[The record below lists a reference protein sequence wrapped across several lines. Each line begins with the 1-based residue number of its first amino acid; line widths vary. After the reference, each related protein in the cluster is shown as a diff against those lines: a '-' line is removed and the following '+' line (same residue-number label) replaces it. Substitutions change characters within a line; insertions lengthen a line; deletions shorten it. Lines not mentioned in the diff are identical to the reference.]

1 MDETISVEVG
11 EDHLAA
17 FRRSPKVA
25 IAELI
30 WNGLDADA
38 TDVSVEYELN
48 AFDGVEALIVRDNG
62 TGMTPADAAFGF
74 RNFGNSWKR
83 TASATGAGRVIH
95 GKLGRGRYTAYA
107 IGACPVWTSVAE
119 DGVRRRLTVTGSAS
133 ALRSVRVI
141 SDLEPTEDPPGTVVR
156 ISQLTEQAQR
166 ELLHDGIWQELTT
179 RFAPYLEQYP
189 EVSVTYRGNL
199 LNPARLRD
207 RTDTSPIV
215 LDDGAVEATLT
226 IIEWN
231 IKVERRLYLC
241 DENGSALADI
251 PPGVHAPGY
260 QFTAYLRWAGFRD
273 IGHDILLAE
282 MDSGSVG
289 ELVGV
294 AKDRIRDYFR
304 GRAADRQQE
313 QISEWEAEGAYPDFS
328 DQTTALRVAERQAF
342 DLVALSAASIV
353 NEGTPRSRRLAL
365 NLIKTALESGPTA
378 LQDVLLNVLELPQ
391 DKVEELRM
399 LLDRTTLASL
409 IEASKR
415 IADRLDF
422 LAGLDALIFD
432 ADSKKQTLERRQLHR
447 ILANETW
454 VFGEEW
460 ALTGDD
466 DRLTKVLAAH
476 LHLLGRDVDLA
487 SMPPVLREDGTNAI
501 PDLVLSRTMETAE
514 NKLEHLVVELKRPSH
529 TLTSADIDQ
538 IRSYAVAVA
547 EDDRFQQPNV
557 QWTYVLV
564 GNSTSTGVSYQRAQ
578 LGQPYGRVE
587 ITARYSI
594 WVRNW
599 AEIIGDARHRHKF
612 VQQSLDYKTTHDSGV
627 DYLRRKHRQYL
638 PDAMLQDRGG
648 EGYAADRAKAS

>member
-17 FRRSPKVA
+17 FRRSPKAA

-38 TDVSVEYELN
+38 TQVSVDYELN
-48 AFDGVEALIVRDNG
+48 SFDGVEAVIVGDNG
-62 TGMTPADAAFGF
+62 TGMTAADARFGF

-83 TASATGAGRVIH
+83 TATSTPGGRVIH

-107 IGACPVWTSVAE
+107 IGAHPVWTSVADD
-119 DGVRRRLTVTGSAS
+119 DGIRRRLTVTGSGA
-133 ALRSVRVI
+133 ALRSVRV
-141 SDLEPTEDPPGTVVR
+141 SEAEPVDDEPGTTVR
-156 ISQLTEQAQR
+156 IDQLAEQAQR
-166 ELLHDGIWQELTT
+166 ELLHDSIWQELTT

-189 EVSVTYRGNL
+189 DASVIFRGKP
-199 LNPARLRD
+199 LNAAGLQDRAHSEQVRL
-207 RTDTSPIV
+207 DT
-215 LDDGAVEATLT
+215 GVEGMLT

-241 DENGSALADI
+241 DENGAALADMA
-251 PPGVHAPGY
+251 PGVHAPGY

-273 IGHDILLAE
+273 AGHDILLAE
-282 MDSGSVG
+282 MDSGPAG
-289 ELVGV
+289 ELIAT
-294 AKDRIRDYFR
+294 AKDRIRDYFK
-304 GRAADRQQE
+304 GRAAERQQE
-313 QISEWEAEGAYPDFS
+313 QIRAWEAEGAYPDFG
-328 DQTTALRVAERQAF
+328 DQDTPVKIAERQAF
-342 DLVALSAASIV
+342 DIVALSAASVV

-365 NLIKTALESGPTA
+365 NLIKTALESGPAA
-378 LQDVLLNVLELPQ
+378 LQDVLLDVLELPQ
-391 DKVEELRM
+391 DKVEELRA
-399 LLDRTTLASL
+399 LLDRTTLASV
-409 IEASKR
+409 IEAAKR

-422 LAGLDALIFD
+422 LAGLDGLIFD

-476 LHLLGRDVDLA
+476 LRLLGDHVDLA
-487 SMPPVLREDGTNAI
+487 GTEPVLREDGSDAI
-501 PDLVLSRTMETAE
+501 PDLVLSRTMQTAE
-514 NKLEHLVVELKRPSH
+514 NKYEHLVVELKRPSH
-529 TLTSADIDQ
+529 TLTSDDIDQ
-538 IRSYAVAVA
+538 LRSYAVAVA
-547 EDDRFQQPNV
+547 GDDRFQQPNV
-557 QWTYVLV
+557 QWTYILV
-564 GNSTSTGVSYQRAQ
+564 GNSTTRGVDDQRMQ
-578 LGQPYGRVE
+578 VGQPYGRVQ
-587 ITARYSI
+587 ITPKYSI

-612 VQQSLDYKTTHDSGV
+612 VQQSLDYQTTHDAGI

-638 PDAMLQDRGG
+638 PAAMLPAD
-648 EGYAADRAKAS
+648 AASTASAAAR

>member
-1 MDETISVEVG
+1 VDETISVEVG

-38 TDVSVEYELN
+38 TEVSVEYELN
-48 AFDGVEALIVRDNG
+48 AFDGVDAVAVRDNG

-83 TASATGAGRVIH
+83 TATATRGGRAMH

-107 IGACPVWTSVAE
+107 IGAHPVWTSIAD
-119 DGVRRRLTVTGSAS
+119 DGVRCRLTVTGSAS
-133 ALRSVRVI
+133 ALRNVRVI
-141 SDLEPTEDPPGTVVR
+141 SEPEPTDNPAGTVVR
-156 ISQLTEQAQR
+156 IDQLTEQAQR
-166 ELLHDGIWQELTT
+166 ELLHDSIWQELTT
-179 RFAPYLEQYP
+179 RFAPYMEQYP
-189 EVSVTYRGNL
+189 DVSITYRGNP
-199 LNPARLRD
+199 LNAAGLRD
-207 RTDTSPIV
+207 RTDTSPIM
-215 LDDGAVEATLT
+215 LGDGEVQAVLT
-226 IIEWN
+226 IIEWI

-241 DENGSALADI
+241 DENGAALADI
-251 PPGVHAPGY
+251 PPGVHAPSY
-260 QFTAYLRWAGFRD
+260 QFTAYLRWAGFQD

-282 MDSGSVG
+282 VDSGPVG
-289 ELVGV
+289 ELIAA

-304 GRAADRQQE
+304 GRAAEKQQE

-328 DQTTALRVAERQAF
+328 DQTTPVRIAERQAF
-342 DLVALSAASIV
+342 DIVALSAASIV

-378 LQDVLLNVLELPQ
+378 LQDVLLNVLELPE
-391 DKVEELRM
+391 DKVEELRT
-399 LLDRTTLASL
+399 LLDRTTLSSV

-422 LAGLDALIFD
+422 LVGLDALIFD
-432 ADSKKQTLERRQLHR
+432 TESKRQTLERRQLHR

-454 VFGEEW
+454 MFGEEW

-466 DRLTKVLAAH
+466 DRLTRVLAAH
-476 LHLLGRDVDLA
+476 LHLLGEDVDLA
-487 SMPPVLREDGTNAI
+487 SMPPVLREDGRDAI

-529 TLTSADIDQ
+529 SLTPADIDQ
-538 IRSYAVAVA
+538 LRSYAVAVA
-547 EDDRFQQPNV
+547 GDDRFQQPNV

-564 GNSTSTGVSYQRAQ
+564 GNSTSTGVDDQRTQ
-578 LGQPYGRVE
+578 VGQPYGRVQ
-587 ITARYSI
+587 ITTRYSI

-599 AEIIGDARHRHKF
+599 AEVIGDARHRHKF

-627 DYLRRKHRQYL
+627 EYLRRKHRQYL
-638 PDAMLQDRGG
+638 PDAMLPDGG
-648 EGYAADRAKAS
+648 TAEAR

>member
-38 TDVSVEYELN
+38 TEVSVEYELN
-48 AFDGVEALIVRDNG
+48 SLDGVDAVTVRDDG

-83 TASATGAGRVIH
+83 TATATRGGRSVH
-95 GKLGRGRYTAYA
+95 GKLGCGRYTAYA
-107 IGACPVWTSVAE
+107 IGAHPVWTSVA
-119 DGVRRRLTVTGSAS
+119 DDSGVLRRLTVTGSAS
-133 ALRSVRVI
+133 ALRSVRVA
-141 SDLEPTEDPPGTVVR
+141 SEPDPVDDPAGTMVR
-156 ISQLTEQAQR
+156 IDQLTEQAQR
-166 ELLHDGIWQELTT
+166 ELLHEGIWQELTT

-189 EVSVTYRGNL
+189 DVSITYRGNS
-199 LNPARLRD
+199 LNAARLQG
-207 RTDTSPIV
+207 RTDTMPIV
-215 LDDGAVEATLT
+215 LDDAGVEATLT

-241 DENGSALADI
+241 DENGSALADM
-251 PPGVHAPGY
+251 PPGVQAPGH

-282 MDSGSVG
+282 MDSGAVG
-289 ELVGV
+289 ELVAA
-294 AKDRIRDYFR
+294 AKDRIRDYFK
-304 GRAADRQQE
+304 GRAAEKQQE
-313 QISEWEAEGAYPDFS
+313 QIREWEAEGAYPDFG
-328 DQTTALRVAERQAF
+328 DQTTPVRIAERQAF
-342 DLVALSAASIV
+342 DIVALSAASVV

-391 DKVEELRM
+391 DKVEELRT
-399 LLDRTTLASL
+399 LLNRTTLASV

-432 ADSKKQTLERRQLHR
+432 TDSKRQTLERRQLHR

-466 DRLTKVLAAH
+466 DRLTRVLAEH
-476 LHLLGRDVDLA
+476 LHLLGKDVDLA
-487 SMPPVLREDGTNAI
+487 SLPPVLREGGSDAI

-514 NKLEHLVVELKRPSH
+514 NKYEHLIVELKRPSH
-529 TLTSADIDQ
+529 KLTPADIDQ

-564 GNSTSTGVSYQRAQ
+564 GNSTSTGVDDQRAQ
-578 LGQPYGRVE
+578 VGQPYGRAQ
-587 ITARYSI
+587 ITTRYSI

-599 AEIIGDARHRHKF
+599 AEVIGDAQHRHKF
-612 VQQSLDYKTTHDSGV
+612 VQQSLDYKTTHDAGV

-638 PDAMLQDRGG
+638 PDAMLPDSDPAEAGPG
-648 EGYAADRAKAS
+648 

>member
-1 MDETISVEVG
+1 VDETISVEVG

-38 TDVSVEYELN
+38 TEVSVEYELN
-48 AFDGVEALIVRDNG
+48 DFDGVDAVTVRDDG

-83 TASATGAGRVIH
+83 TATATPGGRAVH

-107 IGACPVWTSVAE
+107 IGAHPVWTSVA
-119 DGVRRRLTVTGSAS
+119 DDGGVRRRLAVTGSAS
-133 ALRSVRVI
+133 ALRSVRVA
-141 SDLEPTEDPPGTVVR
+141 SEPDPVGDPAGTMVR
-156 ISQLTEQAQR
+156 IDQLTEQAQR

-189 EVSVTYRGNL
+189 DVSVTYRGNP
-199 LNPARLRD
+199 LNAAGLRD
-207 RTDTSPIV
+207 RTVTVPIV
-215 LDDGAVEATLT
+215 LDDAGVEAALT

-231 IKVERRLYLC
+231 IKVERHLYLC
-241 DENGSALADI
+241 DENGSALADM

-273 IGHDILLAE
+273 LGHDILLAE
-282 MDSGSVG
+282 MDSGAVG
-289 ELVGV
+289 ELVAA
-294 AKDRIRDYFR
+294 AKDRIRDYFK
-304 GRAADRQQE
+304 GRAAEKQQE
-313 QISEWEAEGAYPDFS
+313 QIREWEAEGAYPDFG
-328 DQTTALRVAERQAF
+328 DQATPVRIAERQAF
-342 DLVALSAASIV
+342 DIVALSAASVV

-378 LQDVLLNVLELPQ
+378 LQEVLLNVLELPQ
-391 DKVEELRM
+391 DKVEELRT
-399 LLDRTTLASL
+399 LLDRTTLASV

-432 ADSKKQTLERRQLHR
+432 TDSKRQTLERRQLHR

-466 DRLTKVLAAH
+466 DRLTRVLAGH
-476 LHLLGRDVDLA
+476 LHLLGEDVDLA
-487 SMPPVLREDGTNAI
+487 GLPPVLREDGSDAI

-514 NKLEHLVVELKRPSH
+514 NKYEHLVVELKRPSH
-529 TLTSADIDQ
+529 RLTPADIDQ

-547 EDDRFQQPNV
+547 EDERFQQPNV

-564 GNSTSTGVSYQRAQ
+564 GNSTSTGVDDQRAQ
-578 LGQPYGRVE
+578 VGQPYGRAQ
-587 ITARYSI
+587 ITTRYSI

-599 AEIIGDARHRHKF
+599 AEIIGDAQHRHKF
-612 VQQSLDYKTTHDSGV
+612 VQQSLDYKTTHDAGV

-638 PDAMLQDRGG
+638 PDAMLPDSEPAEARP
-648 EGYAADRAKAS
+648 D